1 MYNLDTDCSACGLVK
16 LLWVLFQTPVVVDT
30 DHMANDFDL
39 ITNNEHLHE
48 SEVRQECYGDAHSV
62 ITKTNQ
68 KNSLNPLLVVHADWS
83 KANFFFNKNV
93 YLKCF
98 LACSK
103 EKEKTL
109 HARSA
114 HWLQGLT
121 KCQCQ
126 RGFCAVSHLRYS
138 REKNSQLWLLST
150 SDRLCSQA
158 EV

>member
-1 MYNLDTDCSACGLVK
+1 MHTVSLPKPTKKITESFAGCTCRLVK
-16 LLWVLFQTPVVVDT
+16 
-30 DHMANDFDL
+30 
-39 ITNNEHLHE
+39 
-48 SEVRQECYGDAHSV
+48 SEKS
-62 ITKTNQ
+62 
-68 KNSLNPLLVVHADWS
+68 
-83 KANFFFNKNV
+83 FNKDV

-158 EV
+158 KV